1 MRHRTKNID
10 CYKNSEE
17 KIWLNIASSHQVL
30 ENFVNIDNSLFLSA
44 SNLFRRF
51 PLSKKLLPGKH
62 REIIEL
68 YNRAKKKAI
77 LLRCNCKNPLPFP
90 DGSVDHILCSHF
102 LEHVFLCEAK
112 KIIRNFYRVLKPEA
126 TLHII
131 VPDLKLQAKEY
142 LSKSDN
148 GEGSAADK
156 FVKMT
161 LLSRESKPSLKYRI
175 LEFSGSFGLQHRWMY
190 DYLSIKEKL
199 QESGFVVFDGNSTPS
214 SQYRLNDGSV
224 HVVARKA

>member
-102 LEHVFLCEAK
+102 LEHVFSAK
-112 KIIRNFYRVLKPEA
+112 LKR
-126 TLHII
+126 
-131 VPDLKLQAKEY
+131 
-142 LSKSDN
+142 LSAIFIGCSN
-148 GEGSAADK
+148 P
-156 FVKMT
+156 
-161 LLSRESKPSLKYRI
+161 KP
-175 LEFSGSFGLQHRWMY
+175 HC
-190 DYLSIKEKL
+190 
-199 QESGFVVFDGNSTPS
+199 T
-214 SQYRLNDGSV
+214 
-224 HVVARKA
+224 